1 MVGVHG
7 LDGNNGSVGKYL
19 FSNLLSYILNMY
31 HFLYMSLYLSK
42 MFLSMFWN
50 IKLHEQFYKHKKSK
64 YRIGKVESKLSIQNI
79 KGQKIYES
87 RVNWN
92 GGVRKFNN
100 RRWKRKDKK
109 DEVEII
115 IKLIMA
121 TNSSTHTN
129 THTYTYIYYK
139 YTDSWKA

>member
-1 MVGVHG
+1 MNSFTNTKNQ
-7 LDGNNGSVGKYL
+7 NNK
-19 FSNLLSYILNMY
+19 
-31 HFLYMSLYLSK
+31 
-42 MFLSMFWN
+42 
-50 IKLHEQFYKHKKSK
+50 
-64 YRIGKVESKLSIQNI
+64 RIGKVESNLSIQNI

-87 RVNWN
+87 KINQNGRVK
-92 GGVRKFNN
+92 KFNN

-129 THTYTYIYYK
+129 TYTQTHTHTYIINIQIAEK
-139 YTDSWKA
+139 PNPWVQNS